1 MPLTTHNIK
10 LEAPKKPASVWRSS
24 QSQHHAVCSPQAP
37 RQDGSNDS
45 LSRAPSSRLLSSS
58 PHRFYPPSSLAKSAS
73 VSVGASTLTL
83 KPTNPRVSNNVIHR
97 SLLIAQILLSLVI
110 LILAVLFAY
119 CTALPYSNTGFSGP
133 ADTASVNMQVTAP
146 ATTITATLV
155 STRQT
160 ETPLPHASHQY
171 REESPNASAID
182 DPDIEPN
189 PRGPADN
196 QAVNSTVALTFYT
209 ATLPLTTLIYASITS
224 LFTLRRPHPATF
236 PAHQSLALLHKTTAR
251 RQITLRILLAAST
264 LLSLGWIANN
274 SIWTF
279 CELSAPPSSSFAGAA
294 AAAAASGSSWSRTRT
309 AVCPAQVVRHHMR
322 GVSGVSIGKIAL
334 GWVLVGFYVGYSM
347 FLVGRCRR
355 SRT

>member
-1 MPLTTHNIK
+1 MLLTTHNIK

-24 QSQHHAVCSPQAP
+24 QSQHHAVRSPQAP
-37 RQDGSNDS
+37 RQDGSDDS
-45 LSRAPSSRLLSSS
+45 LSGAPSSPLMSRPL
-58 PHRFYPPSSLAKSAS
+58 HRFHPPSSLADPVS
-73 VSVGASTLTL
+73 VSVGASNLTL
-83 KPTNPRVSNNVIHR
+83 KPKNTRISKNRIHR
-97 SLLIAQILLSLVI
+97 SLLIVQILLSLVI

-119 CTALPYSNTGFSGP
+119 CTALPYSTTGFAGP
-133 ADTASVNMQVTAP
+133 ADTASVNLQVTAP

-155 STRQT
+155 STRRT

-189 PRGPADN
+189 SRGPADN
-196 QAVNSTVALTFYT
+196 QAISSTVALTFYT

-224 LFTLRRPHPATF
+224 LFILRRPHLATF
-236 PAHQSLALLHKTTAR
+236 PPHQSLALLHKTTAR
-251 RQITLRILLAAST
+251 RQMTLRILLAAST
-264 LLSLGWIANN
+264 VLCLGWIANN

-279 CELSAPPSSSFAGAA
+279 CELSAP
-294 AAAAASGSSWSRTRT
+294 GSSWSKTRT

-334 GWVLVGFYVGYSM
+334 GWMLVVVYAGYSTVLV
-347 FLVGRCRR
+347 RR
-355 SRT
+355 WRRLRT